1 MIGRMV
7 WGFLLC
13 CSLGALGD
21 SPITSTD
28 FFQAYQDVEIVQQA
42 RSQRMLD
49 AGLAAFLSD
58 STQRIDVKAALI
70 NALSWEGVGQNNTVF
85 YTRFLKERY
94 PVASDDQL
102 LERLSPHEL
111 MCLGYFTVMEDYF
124 TPQRALPYLEKAH
137 AARPESFTIAM
148 IYALVRA
155 QVAMLANQWCRTW
168 QECEAVLNDPALNVE
183 MRQDGI
189 AIIREYM
196 VLYQS
201 DCENPSG
208 TDSLDNGGI
217 ETENPCAAA
226 QSPEELNQCAREDYD
241 AADVAL
247 NEIYQEVMEQLS
259 PAMQEKLKIA
269 QRAWLAFRDANCAC
283 QAFEM
288 QGEAIYPAI
297 HYGCLAQMT
306 RQRSQEIWEL
316 LAP

>member
-1 MIGRMV
+1 MIRSILLV
-7 WGFLLC
+7 LLC
-13 CSLGALGD
+13 TGAVALGD

-28 FFQAYQDVEIVQQA
+28 FFRAYQDVEIVQQA
-42 RSQRMLD
+42 RSQRLLD
-49 AGLAAFLSD
+49 AGMASFLSD

-70 NALSWEGVGQNNTVF
+70 NALSWEAMGQNNTVF

-94 PVASDDQL
+94 QVSVDDQL

-111 MCLGYFTVMEDYF
+111 MCLGYITVMEDYF

-137 AARPESFTIAM
+137 AARPQSFTIAM
-148 IYALVRA
+148 IYALVRS
-155 QVAMLANQWCRTW
+155 QVAMLSNQWCRTW
-168 QECEAVLNDPALNVE
+168 QECESVLKDPTLTVE

-189 AIIREYM
+189 AMIREYM

-208 TDSLDNGGI
+208 SDSLDASGV
-217 ETENPCAAA
+217 ETENPCATAKT
-226 QSPEELNQCAREDYD
+226 PEELNRCAQADYD
-241 AADVAL
+241 AADAAL
-247 NEIYQEVMEQLS
+247 NDIYQEVLEQLS

-283 QAFEM
+283 QAFEV
-288 QGEAIYPAI
+288 QGEDIYPAVS
-297 HYGCLAQMT
+297 YGCLAQMT